1 MRLLNYGK
9 EIVQKHAVELDEPIK
24 GVRKWVRVEN
34 NGKLV
39 HWKPIEA
46 QDMRIENLNGLLIKD
61 PSHEIE
67 MKFRKSQYN
76 ER

>member
-1 MRLLNYGK
+1 
-9 EIVQKHAVELDEPIK
+9 
-24 GVRKWVRVEN
+24 VRKWVRVEN